1 MNEYVYLGIAAEVSD
16 FATDTRDNQ
25 QGGCQVRIEQKN
37 KFCVGD
43 RIEIMKPD
51 GRNVPVEV
59 LSMVTAEG
67 EKVESAPHAGQVLWV
82 GLSGAADKYDILRV
96 SKKQL
101 QIVQSIQ
108 M

>member
-1 MNEYVYLGIAAEVSD
+1 M
-16 FATDTRDNQ
+16 
-25 QGGCQVRIEQKN
+25 RIEQKN